1 MVPLPARIRPARDWV
16 MAAGPPRGRSARTP
30 AAVLTMGTD
39 LAAADGFLVEQGRCE
54 LFVLGGWNPS

>member
-1 MVPLPARIRPARDWV
+1 
-16 MAAGPPRGRSARTP
+16 MAAGSPRGRSARVV

-54 LFVLGGWNPS
+54 LLVLGAWNPS